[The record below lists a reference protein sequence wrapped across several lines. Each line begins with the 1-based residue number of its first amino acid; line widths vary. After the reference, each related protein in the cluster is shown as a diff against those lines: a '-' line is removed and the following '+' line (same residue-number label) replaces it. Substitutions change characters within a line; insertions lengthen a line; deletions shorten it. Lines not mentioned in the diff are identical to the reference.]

1 VTSGAA
7 PLRDCGAAVAAGLV
21 VCIAGVAVV
30 ASVADTDTWVLIAS
44 AALGVVPAA
53 LTCVAVLRRKPPS
66 ITPADRVTLLR
77 SVLASGCAAVAAMA
91 VLGPA
96 PERSWWLFAL
106 VVVTMSLDA
115 VDGWVARRTRTA
127 TEAGALLDMQLDAG
141 VLVVLSI
148 AAIPIAGAWVVL
160 IGAMRYV
167 YVAASWVW
175 PVLAT
180 PLPRSQFRRG
190 VAGIQGGALAAA
202 MAPVL
207 PKESAAAVL
216 AISLA
221 LLLVSFGS
229 QVLAVRQVAT
239 H

>member
-1 VTSGAA
+1 
-7 PLRDCGAAVAAGLV
+7 VAAGVV
-21 VCIAGVAVV
+21 VCIVGVAAA
-30 ASVADTDTWVLIAS
+30 ASVADTDIRVLVAS
-44 AALGVVPAA
+44 AVLGVLPAA
-53 LTCVAVLRRKPPS
+53 LTCVAVLRREPPS

-115 VDGWVARRTRTA
+115 VDGWVARRTGTA

-141 VLVVLSI
+141 VFVVLSI
-148 AAIPIAGAWVVL
+148 AAIPIVGAWVVL
-160 IGAMRYV
+160 IGAMRYL
-167 YVAASWVW
+167 YVAASWLW

-190 VAGIQGGALAAA
+190 VAGIQSGALAAA
-202 MAPVL
+202 LAPAL
-207 PKESAAAVL
+207 PEEAATAVL

-221 LLLVSFGS
+221 LLLASFGS
-229 QVLAVRQVAT
+229 QVLAVRQVTT